1 MSRIDACY
9 AHLVFSPCAV
19 GALLK
24 QDSIGAAGIPW
35 RLRHSCHP
43 TQLDRN
49 SVHKCP
55 KPTSR
60 GRFRRFVYTPTASFR
75 AVGPQAETCG
85 PWHNPPAAWRGVAR
99 AHLPSWATFHS
110 APQPGGGVALHA
122 SRAATSRK
130 GAVCATRR
138 PQTTP
143 FREASGQDAPLR
155 KAARA
160 TSSAASAPSPADRTW
175 QPSRARRRPRR
186 RG

>member
-43 TQLDRN
+43 MQLARN

-75 AVGPQAETCG
+75 AAGLAVRGLQALAQ
-85 PWHNPPAAWRGVAR
+85 PP
-99 AHLPSWATFHS
+99 
-110 APQPGGGVALHA
+110 PQPGGGLLERICPVGPLFIVPRRLAGGCA
-122 SRAATSRK
+122 PRPPAATSRK
-130 GAVCATRR
+130 GAFCATWES
-138 PQTTP
+138 QTAP

-155 KAARA
+155 KAARP
-160 TSSAASAPSPADRTW
+160 SSAAPAPSPAGRAW
-175 QPSRARRRPRR
+175 QPLRARRRPRR